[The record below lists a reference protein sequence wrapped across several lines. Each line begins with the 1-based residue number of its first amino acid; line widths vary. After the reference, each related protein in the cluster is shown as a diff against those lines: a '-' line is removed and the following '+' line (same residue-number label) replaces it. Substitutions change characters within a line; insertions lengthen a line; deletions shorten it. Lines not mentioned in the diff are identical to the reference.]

1 MPAPI
6 IEVRRV
12 SKRYDSV
19 TALNQVSFAIEE
31 KALVSLL
38 GPSGCGKTTTLRLL
52 AGLETPD
59 SGSIWLKGQ
68 AIAGNG
74 HWLPPEQRRV
84 GMVFQDYAL
93 FPHLTTRDNI
103 AFGLERSGKH
113 ERMQRVDEM
122 LELVGLAG
130 YGGRMPHELS
140 GGQQQRVALAR
151 ALAPRPDLIL
161 LDEPFS
167 NLDASMRTQM
177 RWDVRRILREAGTAA
192 VFVTHDQEEALSLSD
207 KVAVIFNGQLEQFD
221 APQRLYLDPATPRV
235 AGFVGEANFLDGQ
248 ASGDDAHT
256 ALGTVRL
263 RSEARGSVQI
273 MVRPE
278 QIHLSHDGQGQSVQ
292 VLWREYYGHDQRI
305 GLALENGDA
314 LIART
319 DTQASYAPG
328 DRLFAQLR
336 TPLLAFPR

>member
-1 MPAPI
+1 M
-6 IEVRRV
+6 
-12 SKRYDSV
+12 Y
-19 TALNQVSFAIEE
+19 
-31 KALVSLL
+31 
-38 GPSGCGKTTTLRLL
+38 
-52 AGLETPD
+52 
-59 SGSIWLKGQ
+59 
-68 AIAGNG
+68 
-74 HWLPPEQRRV
+74 
-84 GMVFQDYAL
+84 
-93 FPHLTTRDNI
+93 
-103 AFGLERSGKH
+103 
-113 ERMQRVDEM
+113 
-122 LELVGLAG
+122 
-130 YGGRMPHELS
+130 
-140 GGQQQRVALAR
+140 
-151 ALAPRPDLIL
+151 
-161 LDEPFS
+161 
-167 NLDASMRTQM
+167 
-177 RWDVRRILREAGTAA
+177 
-192 VFVTHDQEEALSLSD
+192 VTHDQEEALSLSD

-273 MVRPE
+273 MVR
-278 QIHLSHDGQGQSVQ
+278 
-292 VLWREYYGHDQRI
+292 EYYGHDQRI